1 MSVWVWLVFGAFV
14 VAMFALDLVAFNR
27 SGGEISLRRAAIWS
41 VAWTILGGIVA
52 VPLFFAEGG
61 RVAQEYLTGFLIEKS
76 LSTDNL
82 FVFALLL
89 GYFAVPR
96 RDQRRVLFWGII
108 GALFLRGA
116 FILVG
121 AAVLNAF
128 HAAVYL
134 FGAFLIVT
142 GARMA
147 RREKIEVKPERNVVL
162 RTMRRVVPMTG
173 RFHGD
178 RFIVRENGFKRG
190 TPLLAALVLVAA
202 FDVAFAVDSIPA
214 IFAVT
219 RNTFVV
225 FAANALSLL
234 GLASLYFVLAGLLA
248 RFTYLNVGLAIVLV
262 LVGLKMT
269 LSDVVS
275 IPVWLSL
282 LAIIAVLALTI
293 VVSLVHASP
302 SPPASKARSDSP

>member
-121 AAVLNAF
+121 AALLNAF
-128 HAAVYL
+128 HATVYL

-147 RREKIEVKPERNVVL
+147 RREEIKVKPERNVVL

-178 RFIVRENGFKRG
+178 RFIVKENGFKRG

>member
-1 MSVWVWLVFGAFV
+1 MDLVVWLVFGTFV
-14 VAMFALDLVAFNR
+14 AAMFAVDLALFNR
-27 SGGEISLRRAAIWS
+27 SGGEISLRRAIGWS
-41 VAWTILGGIVA
+41 IGWTVLGALVAL
-52 VPLFFAEGG
+52 PLFFVENG
-61 RVAQEYLTGFLIEKS
+61 RTAQEYLTGFLIEKS

-82 FVFALLL
+82 FVFALIL

-108 GALFLRGA
+108 GALFLRSA
-116 FILVG
+116 FILAG
-121 AAVLNAF
+121 AALLNAF
-128 HAAVYL
+128 HAAIYL
-134 FGAFLIVT
+134 FGGFLIVT
-142 GARMA
+142 GVRMA
-147 RREKIEVKPERNVVL
+147 WREEIEIKPDRNPVL
-162 RTMRRVVPMTG
+162 RAMRRAVPMTA
-173 RFHGD
+173 RYHDD
-178 RFIVRENGFKRG
+178 RFVVREGRHRRG

-219 RNTFVV
+219 RDTFVV

-248 RFTYLNVGLAIVLV
+248 RFTYLNVGLAVVLV

-275 IPVWLSL
+275 VPVWLSL
-282 LAIIAVLALTI
+282 LAIVAVLVLTI
-293 VVSLVHASP
+293 VISLVHGSSSSQPGEAS
-302 SPPASKARSDSP
+302 SDNP